1 VNCSYKIPIGPYR
14 LDGNIDQG
22 KLTLTDLTNLVE
34 KMARAERLG
43 ESIKLTEEMLEK
55 GIHPYPRTLRF
66 LLGRLAAAAEVD
78 VLKRIETKLS
88 PVFLTSSSFK

>member
-1 VNCSYKIPIGPYR
+1 LG
-14 LDGNIDQG
+14 GNPGLG
-22 KLTLTDLTNLVE
+22 KLSLTDQTNLIE

-43 ESIKLTEEMLEK
+43 EATKLTEEMLDR

-78 VLKRIETKLS
+78 VLSRFENKLTPVSFFLFSNECCRI
-88 PVFLTSSSFK
+88 SSL